1 MRCRLDYRASEFAW
15 RQKIVISRAIGVFA
29 LMLMAGAASA
39 AELDR
44 MFYTPA
50 QRATLDNARKQNIR
64 AEISSDNEQ
73 QTAAAPVPQNV
84 SVNGVIR
91 RSDGKNTIWL
101 NNRVISEQQKS
112 GVNASVGKNDNRV
125 RLSMP
130 ESGRGV
136 DLKVGQTVEIVS
148 GTVAESYLRRPA
160 PKPEAK
166 AASAGENTGSD
177 VPKVTP
183 AQTREAVKSEPI
195 APTRPTRAVDRDVR
209 DDSRPNNGADAK

>member
-1 MRCRLDYRASEFAW
+1 M
-15 RQKIVISRAIGVFA
+15 ISRAIGVFA

-148 GTVAESYLRRPA
+148 GTVEESYLRRPA

-177 VPKVTP
+177 VPKITP
-183 AQTREAVKSEPI
+183 AQTREAVKLEPI

-209 DDSRPNNGADAK
+209 DDSSPNNGADAK